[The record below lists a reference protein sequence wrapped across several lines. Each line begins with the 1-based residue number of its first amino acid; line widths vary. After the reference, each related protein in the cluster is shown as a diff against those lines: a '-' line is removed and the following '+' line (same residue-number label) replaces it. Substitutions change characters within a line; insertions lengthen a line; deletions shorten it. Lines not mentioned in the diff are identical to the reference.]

1 MIDINPKWQ
10 KAENVLATIVVWGL
24 IVFFAL
30 IFIGFILEVLFNK
43 GVLDTDYHK
52 QFYDIIEP
60 VIISLLTIFLALVVP
75 SIIIRCK
82 VPAREDIVDD
92 QLLTLLQRT
101 ENIEKRLTK
110 NEQEVAEMED
120 QMRNAIKC
128 PLHGLDDFHRTMLQE
143 KLLVVASPK
152 KLETNQINRANTA
165 QFLRALQL
173 MGYID
178 ASESGNTLRLW
189 VEQVTNLRDPDKY
202 HFTEAY
208 TQAGKQDKK
217 VQRMMVEIEEFLK
230 D

>member
-1 MIDINPKWQ
+1 MIEINPKWQ
-10 KAENVLATIVVWGL
+10 KAENILATIVVWGL

-30 IFIGFILEVLFNK
+30 IFTGFMLEVLFDK
-43 GVLDTDYHK
+43 GILDTDYHK
-52 QFYDIIEP
+52 QFFDIIEP
-60 VIISLLTIFLALVVP
+60 AIITLLAILLALVIP
-75 SIIIRCK
+75 GIIIRCK
-82 VPAREDIVDD
+82 VPAREDIVND

-128 PLHGLDDFHRTMLQE
+128 PLRGLDDQHRKLLEE
-143 KLLVVASPK
+143 KLIVVAYPK
-152 KLETNQINRANTA
+152 KLETKQINRANTA

-173 MGYID
+173 LGYID
-178 ASESGNTLRLW
+178 ADESGNTLRLW
-189 VEQVTNLRDPDKY
+189 VEQVTTFRDPDKY

-208 TQAGKQDKK
+208 TQASKQDKK